1 MKKIAILVLLAF
13 YTCSI
18 FAQILT
24 FNQGKIQQKHYLKK
38 IPYQEVLGI
47 PVVSVTING
56 KTYKFIFDTG
66 AMLVIS
72 NKIFEELNLKVI
84 RQINSGDASG
94 QVAKIKL
101 VVLPE
106 IELQGITFQNTPG
119 AVFSANSDAAK
130 LAECFGIDGIIGSNM
145 LRNSV
150 VQFDV
155 QNKLIIFT
163 NDIKEVLLQHNES
176 QKMKLE
182 SRTSRPFIKITLQKG
197 THKAV
202 DNALFDTG
210 NGEGF
215 FTLSSKKLGGNMN
228 IIAETEGSF
237 VFGSHGF
244 YKKQRN
250 FLLNIPE
257 IIINSLI
264 FNDVIVTTTNA
275 DYSIIGT
282 KLFQYGK
289 PTLDYRKKR
298 FYFEPFDNI
307 NTSKPVESPW
317 AISCGFQNDKMIV
330 SNIWNEE
337 LKSQVNLGDEV
348 LNINKIDTRSLG
360 FCEYFMLKTSD
371 SDKMIYELRDIN
383 SGKTKTVEVERVK
396 VIVENK

>member
-1 MKKIAILVLLAF
+1 M
-13 YTCSI
+13 
-18 FAQILT
+18 
-24 FNQGKIQQKHYLKK
+24 
-38 IPYQEVLGI
+38 
-47 PVVSVTING
+47 
-56 KTYKFIFDTG
+56 
-66 AMLVIS
+66 
-72 NKIFEELNLKVI
+72 
-84 RQINSGDASG
+84 
-94 QVAKIKL
+94 
-101 VVLPE
+101 
-106 IELQGITFQNTPG
+106 
-119 AVFSANSDAAK
+119 
-130 LAECFGIDGIIGSNM
+130 
-145 LRNSV
+145 
-150 VQFDV
+150 QFDV

>member
-24 FNQGKIQQKHYLKK
+24 FNQGKIQQKYYLKK

-84 RQINSGDASG
+84 KQINSGDASG
-94 QVAKIKL
+94 QLAKMRLI
-101 VVLPE
+101 VLPE
-106 IELQGITFQNTPG
+106 IELHGITFQNTPG
-119 AVFSANSDAAK
+119 AVFPANSDAAK
-130 LAECFGIDGIIGSNM
+130 LAECFEIDGIIGSNM

-155 QNKLIIFT
+155 QNKQIIIT

-182 SRTSRPFIKITLQKG
+182 SWTSRPFIKITLQNGK
-197 THKAV
+197 HKAV
-202 DNALFDTG
+202 DNVLFDTG
-210 NGEGF
+210 NGDGF
-215 FTLSSKKLGGNMN
+215 FTLSSKKLGGNVGD
-228 IIAETEGSF
+228 IIAETEGTF

-250 FLLNIPE
+250 YLLNIPE
-257 IIINSLI
+257 IVINNLT
-264 FNDVIVTTTNA
+264 FNDVTVTTTNA
-275 DYSIIGT
+275 SYSIIGT

-289 PTLDYRKKR
+289 PTLDYRNKR

-307 NTSKPVESPW
+307 NTSKPIESPW
-317 AISCGFQNDKMIV
+317 AISCSFQNDKMIV
-330 SNIWNEE
+330 SNIWNKE
-337 LKSQVNLGDEV
+337 LESQVNLGDEV
-348 LNINKIDTRSLG
+348 LNINEIDTHSLG
-360 FCEYFMLKTSD
+360 FCEYFMLKISD

-383 SGKTKTVEVERVK
+383 SGKIKTVEIERVK
-396 VIVENK
+396 